1 MVNRSKADRAY
12 QSKDG
17 LAYRA
22 GWVYQS
28 KVDWAYWVACCS
40 AGLDWWADLE
50 STDAWRDSDET
61 EYSAD

>member
-22 GWVYQS
+22 GLAYQS
-28 KVDWAYWVACCS
+28 KDGWAYWVACCLV
-40 AGLDWWADLE
+40 GLGWWVDLG
-50 STDAWRDSDET
+50 SKDAWRDSVET